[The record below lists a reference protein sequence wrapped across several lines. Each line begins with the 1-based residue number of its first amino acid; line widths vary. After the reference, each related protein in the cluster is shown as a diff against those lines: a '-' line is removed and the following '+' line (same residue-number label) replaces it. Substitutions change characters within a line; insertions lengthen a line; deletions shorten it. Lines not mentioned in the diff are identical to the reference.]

1 MPRNSLAGTKKGKSK
16 SALYFQNPKN
26 KAAKEKKKAYDT
38 QYNASPEQRKKR
50 SALVKIN
57 RDKGNYGNLDGK
69 DEAHVSK
76 GKTKLQPQSKNRA
89 DKTKNFFGKK
99 KKK

>member
-1 MPRNSLAGTKKGKSK
+1 MPRNSLAGTKKGNSK
-16 SALYFQNPKN
+16 SALYFQNNPKA
-26 KAAKEKKKAYDT
+26 KAKKKAYDT
-38 QYNASPEQRKKR
+38 IFNASPEQRKKR
-50 SALVKIN
+50 AALVKIN

-76 GKTKLQPQSKNRA
+76 GKTKLQSQSKNRA

>member
-16 SALYFQNPKN
+16 SAVYFQNNPVA
-26 KAAKEKKKAYDT
+26 KAKKKAYDT
-38 QYNASPEQRKKR
+38 EYNASPSQRKKR
-50 SALVKIN
+50 SELVKIN

-76 GKTKLQPQSKNRA
+76 KKTKLQSQSKNRA
-89 DKTKNFFGKK
+89 DKSKNFFGKK